1 MLDKEG
7 NFEVI
12 RANCQHNKSSFYNN
26 KGKTTKERNSY
37 TYRKGSP
44 VNGIMQLK
52 IQTCATIL

>member
-1 MLDKEG
+1 MQAKEE

-12 RANCQHNKSSFYNN
+12 RANCQHDKSNFYNN

-44 VNGIMQLK
+44 VNDIMHLK
-52 IQTCATIL
+52 IQTCANML